1 MSIAAVLASTV
12 SRSDWRMGR
21 TRQYWLDLF
30 TVATWKEFIDAGAS
44 VTGFRETRR
53 TTVQKMKPGDY
64 LLCYLTGVSRWIGV
78 LEVTSEPFMDRTP
91 IWKDEVFP
99 CRVKVRLVQTLTP
112 DTSVSIHDL
121 LPQMETTKDLPHPLS
136 WTGYFRG
143 SPAKWNTADGELV
156 VQAIQEAARNPV
168 VRPVDQAKLARRPRA
183 LKSRTGSFTVPED
196 TETEAE
202 DAPAD
207 EQTRSDEASAHVEV
221 QWLLLQLGC
230 DMGLDVWVAR
240 NDKNRIFGG
249 HRFSDIRSLKSSLPS
264 QFDDATNRTIEHI
277 DVLWLKGH
285 SIVAAF
291 EIESTTSVYSGLL
304 RMSDLIAMQPNLNIP
319 LYLVAPDERRARVIA
334 EINRPTFSRLSPP
347 MSEMC
352 RYISFSTLRERLT
365 EVRRMA
371 KYLKPEF
378 LDELSESCEVEAE

>member
-1 MSIAAVLASTV
+1 MSST
-12 SRSDWRMGR
+12 R
-21 TRQYWLDLF
+21 TYWLDLF
-30 TVATWKEFIDAGAS
+30 TGKTWGEFIDAGAS
-44 VTGFRETRR
+44 VTGFRETRW

-64 LLCYLTGVSRWIGV
+64 VLCYLTGVSRWIGV
-78 LEVTSEPFMDRTP
+78 LEITSEPFMDHTP
-91 IWKDEVFP
+91 IWEDEVFP
-99 CRVKVRLVQTLTP
+99 CRIRVKLVEALTP
-112 DTSVSIHDL
+112 DTSVPIHDL
-121 LPQMETTKDLPHPLS
+121 LPRMKTTKDLAHPQS

-143 SPAKWNTADGELV
+143 SPAKWNAADGELII
-156 VQAIQEAARNPV
+156 QAIREAARNPV
-168 VRPVDQAKLARRPRA
+168 VRPVDQAKLSRRPRA
-183 LKSRTGSFTVPED
+183 LKARTGSFTVPED
-196 TETEAE
+196 IETETESAT
-202 DAPAD
+202 DD
-207 EQTRSDEASAHVEV
+207 EQTRSDEASAHVEA
-221 QWLLLQLGC
+221 QWLLLQLGS

-240 NDKNRIFGG
+240 NDKNRSFGG
-249 HRFSDIRSLKSSLPS
+249 HRFSDIRSLKSALPS

-291 EIESTTSVYSGLL
+291 EIESTTSIYSGLL

-319 LYLVAPDERRARVIA
+319 LYLVAPDERRGRVIA

-352 RYISFSTLRERLT
+352 RYISFSTLRERLA

-378 LDELSESCEVEAE
+378 LDELSESCEVEEE